1 MDLIVGTAA
10 GLFGLDDP
18 TRPLLVGTRINHV
31 ARAGDSWWA
40 VDGKGR
46 VHRDG
51 EQVAQAMDGVVLN
64 CLLPLEDRVL
74 AGANDARLFQV
85 DGDHLVEDTGFAE
98 APGRE
103 RWYTPWGGPPD
114 VRSMGADAAGTVY
127 VNVHVG
133 GILRYDDDGLNPTLD
148 QEADVHQVIADR
160 NRTGTVLAACARGLA
175 QSSDG
180 RMFGYRDDGLHA
192 SYCRA
197 VALVGDTILLSASTG
212 PRSNRARL
220 YRGDSTSGSFE
231 ACRDGLP
238 EWFGENL
245 DSHCLAV
252 LDGVAYAGHGD
263 TVWRS
268 DDEGFTWAEASSG
281 FSSITCL
288 A

>member
-1 MDLIVGTAA
+1 MDPIVGTSA
-10 GLFGLDDP
+10 GLFELHDP
-18 TRPLLVGTRINHV
+18 GRPLVAGTRVNHA

-51 EQVAQAMDGVVLN
+51 EQVAESPEAVVLN
-64 CLLPLEDRVL
+64 CVLPLEDRVL
-74 AGANDARLFQV
+74 IGASRARLFQV
-85 DGDHLVEDTGFAE
+85 DGGRLVEDTVFAA

-103 RWYTPWGGPPD
+103 RWHTPWGGPPD
-114 VRSMGADAAGTVY
+114 VRSMAGDAAGTVY

-133 GILRYDDDGLNPTLD
+133 GILRYDYDGLSPTLD

-160 NRTGTVLAACARGLA
+160 TRAGTVLAACARGLA

-180 RMFGYRDDGLHA
+180 LVFGYRDDGLHA
-192 SYCRA
+192 PYCRA
-197 VALVGDTILLSASTG
+197 VALVGDTVLVSASTG
-212 PRSNRARL
+212 PRTNKARL
-220 YRGDSTSGSFE
+220 YRADITSGSFE

-238 EWFGENL
+238 EWFDENL

-252 LDGVAYAGHGD
+252 IEDVAYAGHGG

-268 DDEGFTWAEASSG
+268 DDEGAKWTEAGSG
-281 FSSITCL
+281 FSAITCL